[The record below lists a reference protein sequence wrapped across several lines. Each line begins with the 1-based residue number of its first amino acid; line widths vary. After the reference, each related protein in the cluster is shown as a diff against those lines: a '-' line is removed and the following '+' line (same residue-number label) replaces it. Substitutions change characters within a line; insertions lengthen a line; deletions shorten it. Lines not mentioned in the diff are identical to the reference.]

1 MLMARWII
9 HPEALIQHGERNWM
23 NWVSR
28 PDLCING
35 DEILGYISS
44 GTLLT
49 VSWLVQLLLCALTSN
64 ITGFL
69 AET

>member
-9 HPEALIQHGERNWM
+9 HPETLILHGERNWM

-28 PDLCING
+28 PDLCVNG
-35 DEILGYISS
+35 DEIWGSISS

-49 VSWLVQLLLCALTSN
+49 VSWLV
-64 ITGFL
+64 
-69 AET
+69 